1 MLYKVGDGRDY
12 SFNYNHLTTK
22 LTEDKKYPGA
32 IGGFETTGRRPVVKK
47 SYESWPRVYVTK
59 DCERLTADNFLE
71 AMARTFPTK
80 QRKDIKYLS
89 AAASDEKEGNGMW
102 VGNYGPYLPAVE

>member
-1 MLYKVGDGRDY
+1 MVIYKVVNRHDY
-12 SFNYNHLTTK
+12 SLDYYHKTEE
-22 LTEDKKYPGA
+22 LTEDKKYSGA
-32 IGGFETTGRRPVVKK
+32 IGVFGTTERRP
-47 SYESWPRVYVTK
+47 VYVTK
-59 DCERLTADNFLE
+59 GCARLTADNFLE
-71 AMARTFPTK
+71 AMARSFPTK